1 MAVSKAKKPAAKPR
15 AAAKSA
21 TAKSAAK
28 GKAPA
33 SKSVVK
39 LVDKPVLG
47 LSDFT
52 RALAERHS
60 ISRASLKALYDD
72 LFAEVAL
79 ALKAGRKVRLTGF
92 GIVQVRERPART
104 GRNPRTGEAI
114 KIKASK
120 RVAVRVAKDFKERV
134 L

>member
-15 AAAKSA
+15 V
-21 TAKSAAK
+21 AAK
-28 GKAPA
+28 GKAAA
-33 SKSVVK
+33 SKPVVK
-39 LVDKPVLG
+39 LIDKPVLS

-52 RALAERHS
+52 KELAERHAVT
-60 ISRASLKALYDD
+60 RAAAKALIED
-72 LFAEVAL
+72 LFNEAAF

-92 GIVQVRERPART
+92 GIIQVRERPART
-104 GRNPRTGEAI
+104 GRNPRTGETI

-120 RVAVRVAKDFKERV
+120 RVAVRVAKDFKTRV

>member
-15 AAAKSA
+15 VAAKSE
-21 TAKSAAK
+21 
-28 GKAPA
+28 PA
-33 SKSVVK
+33 SKPVVK
-39 LVDKPVLG
+39 LIDKPVLS

-52 RALAERHS
+52 KELAERHAMT
-60 ISRASLKALYDD
+60 RVAAKALIED
-72 LFAEVAL
+72 LFNEAAY

-104 GRNPRTGEAI
+104 GRNPRTGETI

-120 RVAVRVAKDFKERV
+120 RVAVRVAKDFKTRV

>member
-15 AAAKSA
+15 AAAKG
-21 TAKSAAK
+21 KSI
-28 GKAPA
+28 
-33 SKSVVK
+33 VK
-39 LVDKPVLG
+39 LIDKAVLG

-52 RALAERHS
+52 KELAERHGMT
-60 ISRASLKALYDD
+60 RAAAKGLIED
-72 LFAEVAL
+72 LFNETAI

-92 GIVQVRERPART
+92 GIAQVRERPART
-104 GRNPRTGEAI
+104 GRNPRTGETI

-120 RVAVRVAKDFKERV
+120 RVAFRVAKDFKTRV

>member
-15 AAAKSA
+15 V
-21 TAKSAAK
+21 AAK
-28 GKAPA
+28 GKPA
-33 SKSVVK
+33 SKPVVK
-39 LVDKPVLG
+39 LIDKAVLS

-52 RALAERHS
+52 KELAERHGLTRVAAKTL
-60 ISRASLKALYDD
+60 IED
-72 LFAEVAL
+72 LFNEAAH

-104 GRNPRTGEAI
+104 GRNPRTGETI

-120 RVAVRVAKDFKERV
+120 RVAVRVAKDFKTRV